1 MAVKHFLTAIVVAVI
16 VGIIVYV
23 ADDRLSMFPLMLIL
37 AVAIYIVSRISASLI
52 KNIPKKIDNNTV
64 PPLKGRF
71 LMNLPFIFN

>member
-52 KNIPKKIDNNTV
+52 KKYSKEN
-64 PPLKGRF
+64 R
-71 LMNLPFIFN
+71 

>member
-37 AVAIYIVSRISASLI
+37 AVAIYIVSRISETLI
-52 KNIPKKIDNNTV
+52 KKYSKENS
-64 PPLKGRF
+64 
-71 LMNLPFIFN
+71 

>member
-37 AVAIYIVSRISASLI
+37 AVAIYIVSRISESLI
-52 KNIPKKIDNNTV
+52 KKYSKEN
-64 PPLKGRF
+64 R
-71 LMNLPFIFN
+71 

>member
-37 AVAIYIVSRISASLI
+37 AVSIYIVIRISESLI
-52 KNIPKKIDNNTV
+52 KKYSKEN
-64 PPLKGRF
+64 R
-71 LMNLPFIFN
+71 